1 VTPIRIGTDMK
12 EGQMAT
18 VLITTDYLH
27 PGDDVDTLLRAHG
40 HETVHSP
47 AVGPRPDGEMA
58 ALLAA
63 SDAAII
69 ASEPVTAAMLR
80 AAPSLSVIARSG
92 VGYDSIDI
100 EAATA
105 HGVLVCNTPGANRH
119 AVAEM
124 TLALLLMCARRI
136 GETTDGVRRGEWP
149 RHDTR
154 QLRGAT
160 LGIIGLGPSGRAVVD
175 LAHAFGMTV
184 LISTGHPDPALE
196 VTYVDRTTLLRESD
210 FVSLHARAGGAPVI
224 DAAALAQMKPS
235 AYLVNTARGSM
246 VDEDALVDALRDHT
260 IAGAA
265 LDVFATEPPN
275 PDNPLLAM
283 PTVVATSH
291 LAGQTREART
301 DAGTAAAESVVAA
314 LAGRPAA
321 GAINESAVATRRP

>member
-1 VTPIRIGTDMK
+1 MT
-12 EGQMAT
+12 T
-18 VLITTDYLH
+18 VLITTDYLR
-27 PGDDVDTLLRAHG
+27 PGDDVDTMLRAHG
-40 HETVHSP
+40 HESVHSP
-47 AVGPRPDGEMA
+47 ATGPRPDGEMA

-63 SDAAII
+63 CDAAIL
-69 ASEPVTAAMLR
+69 ASEPVTAAMLDKSPTLR
-80 AAPSLSVIARSG
+80 VIARSG

-100 EAATA
+100 EAATRN
-105 HGVLVCNTPGANRH
+105 GVLVCNTPGANRH

-124 TLALLLMCARRI
+124 TIALLLMCARRI

-160 LGIIGLGPSGRAVVD
+160 LGIIGLGPSGRAVAD

-184 LISTGHPDPALE
+184 LISTGHPDPELD
-196 VTYVDRTTLLRESD
+196 VTYVDKTTLLRESD

-224 DAAALAQMKPS
+224 DAAALAEMKS
-235 AYLVNTARGSM
+235 TAYLVNTARGSM
-246 VDEDALVDALRDHT
+246 VDENALVDALRGHT

-265 LDVFATEPPN
+265 LDVFATEPPD
-275 PDNPLLAM
+275 PDNPLLAI
-283 PTVVATSH
+283 PRVVATSH

-301 DAGTAAAESVVAA
+301 DAGTAAAQSVIAA

-321 GAINESAVATRRP
+321 GAINADALASSIE